1 MSQTNI
7 NPLSQYFRQPVIY
20 ITLPSNGK
28 FYPTGTIE
36 MPANRELPVLPM
48 TAIDEITYRT
58 PDALFN
64 GQAVVNVIQSCIPA
78 IKDAWAVPAM
88 DVDTILIAIRVATY
102 GHEMEFESTCPA
114 CRASAERALD
124 LRSVLEKIK
133 APNYDTP
140 ISHGDMQ
147 FFFRPMQ
154 YRDLNSNN
162 QLQFEEQKLFQM
174 LPDPDIPDQEKVSNL
189 SEALKKITQ
198 VTVKALAQSIAAVKT
213 PQALVTENEY
223 IEELLINC
231 DRALFTQLRDHII
244 NIKTQAEMP
253 DMELICDECQHP
265 YTQSLT
271 LDMSSFF
278 APAS

>member
-1 MSQTNI
+1 MSQNNI

-28 FYPTGTIE
+28 FYPPGTLD

-64 GQAVVNVIQSCIPA
+64 GQAVVNVIQSCVPA

-114 CRASAERALD
+114 CAASAERGLD
-124 LRSVLEKIK
+124 LRTVLEKIK
-133 APNYDTP
+133 APDYDTP
-140 ISHGDMQ
+140 ISYGDMQ

-154 YRDLNSNN
+154 YRDLNANN

-174 LPDPDIPDQEKVSNL
+174 LPDPDIPDQEKVSSL
-189 SEALKKITQ
+189 SDALKKITQ
-198 VTVKALAQSIAAVKT
+198 VTVRALAQSIAAVKT
-213 PQALVTENEY
+213 PQAMVTESAY

-231 DRALFTQLRDHII
+231 DRALFAQLRDHII
-244 NIKTQAEMP
+244 SIKTQAEMP
-253 DMELICDECQHP
+253 DMSLVCDECQHS
-265 YTQSLT
+265 YKQSLT